1 MSPDQKLG
9 RSPKN
14 TWYVVETRAKSE
26 RLARNEIA
34 KLGLDAYLPEYQI
47 ERFNRRKRV
56 TIVNTLCHFP
66 RYLFV
71 EMDVARDTSRV
82 LACRGV
88 ADILPGI
95 PMAPQPVPAKDV
107 LDLRTAQA
115 AHLFDDTDKARRLRG
130 ETVKN
135 TLAATR
141 KRLSGERVRIMDGP
155 FTGHR
160 GDVDAVHSLERLR
173 VIIDI
178 FGRPTPVELEM
189 GQIEELA
196 A

>member
-1 MSPDQKLG
+1 M
-9 RSPKN
+9 R
-14 TWYVVETRAKSE
+14 WYVIETKSKAE
-26 RLARNEIA
+26 RLARDEIA

-66 RYLFV
+66 RYMFV
-71 EMDVARDTSRV
+71 EMDVARDTGRV

-88 ADILPGI
+88 ADVLPGI
-95 PMAPQPVPAKDV
+95 PFAPQPVPAKDV
-107 LDLRTAQA
+107 LELRAAQV

-135 TLAATR
+135 TLAATK
-141 KRLSGERVRIMDGP
+141 KRLADKRVRIMTGP
-155 FTGHR
+155 FTSYDGE
-160 GDVDAVHSLERLR
+160 VDAVHSLERLR

>member
-1 MSPDQKLG
+1 MALRWYAVST
-9 RSPKN
+9 RPKG
-14 TWYVVETRAKSE
+14 E
-26 RLARNEIA
+26 RLARDEIA
-34 KLGLDAYLPEYQI
+34 ALGLDAYLPEYQI

-56 TIVNTLCHFP
+56 TIINTLCHFP
-66 RYLFV
+66 RYLFA
-71 EMDVARDTSRV
+71 EMHPDDFGKV

-88 ADILPGI
+88 SDILPGL
-95 PMAPQPVPAKDV
+95 PLDPRPVPAKDV
-107 LDLRTAQA
+107 IDLRAAQA
-115 AHLFDDTDKARRLRG
+115 AHLFDDTDHARRLRG

-141 KRLSGERVRIMDGP
+141 KRLSGERVRVMAGP

-160 GDVDAVHSLERLR
+160 GDVEAVHSLERLR